1 MPSYTSD
8 VTQKCSQ
15 CAAPLS
21 PGALECSQCHTLVR
35 ADEVEQWAAHARA
48 REAQGDYQ
56 GACQYWLNCLHLLP
70 PQSQHAGWI
79 RQHVKELDAN
89 AIPAQLAQQSGS
101 PKPKPKWAR
110 WLGPLAPIAV
120 LLSKLKTIGLFLFK
134 FKFLFSFAAF
144 IGVYWAA
151 FGPRFGIGFAL
162 LIFIHEMGHFID
174 VKRRGLPAD
183 MPVFLPGLGAFVRW
197 RAMGVSLETRAAVS
211 LAGPFAGFLSC
222 AFCGVIW
229 YQTHDPLWAALAR
242 TGAWLNILNLAP
254 VWVLDGGSAAYAL
267 SKVHRAIILVVSV
280 ALGYAVG
287 DGVFYLVA
295 AGCLWRLF
303 TRDVPEEPS
312 NGITAY
318 FLAVLT
324 ALALVLWLVPAHALG
339 PALH

>member
-8 VTQKCSQ
+8 VTQKCSR
-15 CAAPLS
+15 CATPLN
-21 PGALECSQCHTLVR
+21 PGALECSQCHTLVH

-48 REAQGDYQ
+48 QEARGDYQ
-56 GACQYWLNCLHLLP
+56 GARQYWLNCLQLLP
-70 PQSQHAGWI
+70 PQSQHAEWI
-79 RQHVKELDAN
+79 RQHVRELESK
-89 AIPAQLAQQSGS
+89 AIPAQMAQQTGS

-110 WLGPLAPIAV
+110 WLGPLAPLAV
-120 LLSKLKTIGLFLFK
+120 LLSKLKTIGLLLFK

-151 FGPRFGIGFAL
+151 WGPRFGIGFAL
-162 LIFIHEMGHFID
+162 LILIHEMGHFID

-229 YQTHDPLWAALAR
+229 YQTHDPLWAALTR

-267 SKVHRAIILVVSV
+267 SKVHRAVILVVSV

-303 TRDVPEEPS
+303 TRDAPEEPS

>member
-1 MPSYTSD
+1 M
-8 VTQKCSQ
+8 
-15 CAAPLS
+15 
-21 PGALECSQCHTLVR
+21 
-35 ADEVEQWAAHARA
+35 EQWAAHARA
-48 REAQGDYQ
+48 LEAHGDYQ
-56 GACQYWLNCLHLLP
+56 GARQCWLNCVTLIP
-70 PQSQHAGWI
+70 PQSQHAEWI
-79 RQHVKELDAN
+79 RQHVRELESR
-89 AIPAQLAQQSGS
+89 AIPAQMAQQSGG
-101 PKPKPKWAR
+101 PKPKSKWAR
-110 WLGPLAPIAV
+110 WLGPLAPIAL
-120 LLSKLKTIGLFLFK
+120 LLSKLKGVLVFLFK
-134 FKFLFSFAAF
+134 FKFLLSFATF
-144 IGVYWAA
+144 IGVYWVAL
-151 FGPRFGIGFAL
+151 GPRFGIGFAM

-211 LAGPFAGFLSC
+211 LAGPFAGFLSS
-222 AFCGVIW
+222 ALCGLIW

-267 SKVHRAIILVVSV
+267 SKVHRAVILVVSV

-287 DGVFYLVA
+287 DGVFYLVS

-312 NGITAY
+312 NGIAAY

-324 ALALVLWLVPAHALG
+324 ALALIIWLVPLQALK
-339 PALH
+339 PQPH